1 MKKELLD
8 ILKKYAYK
16 HGHFTLSSGQESEH
30 YVNCKPVILRGDGLD
45 LVSNMLLRRIS
56 VYSNCVAGLTL
67 GADPLVSGVVM
78 ASNRFW
84 DGSASRFGVPGG
96 LIIRKEPKGHGTQ
109 SQIEGP
115 LPPIGTTLTVLEDVT
130 TTGESAIKA
139 VEVLRS
145 SGYHVNRVVTIVDR
159 QEGAS
164 DSMLAAGLE
173 FRSLVTLEELVN
185 GNQNIQED

>member
-1 MKKELLD
+1 MKNELID
-8 ILKKYAYK
+8 ILRKYAYK

-30 YVNCKPVILRGDGLD
+30 YVNCKPIILTGKGLE
-45 LVSNMLLRRIS
+45 LISKMMLEHIDTHG
-56 VYSNCVAGLTL
+56 VAGLTL
-67 GADPLVSGVVM
+67 GADPLVSGVALVGKR
-78 ASNRFW
+78 A
-84 DGSASRFGVPGG
+84 G

-139 VEVLRS
+139 AEVLRD
-145 SGYHVNRVVTIVDR
+145 SGYHVNRVVTVVDR
-159 QEGAS
+159 QEGAKET
-164 DSMLAAGLE
+164 MNHRGLQLV
-173 FRSLVTLEELVN
+173 SLVTLEELVN

>member
-1 MKKELLD
+1 MKKELIN

-30 YVNCKPVILRGDGLD
+30 YVNCKPVILTGRGLE
-45 LVSNMLLRRIS
+45 LVSKMMLENIDDK
-56 VYSNCVAGLTL
+56 CVAGLTL
-67 GADPLVSGVVM
+67 GADPLVSGVALVGKG
-78 ASNRFW
+78 A
-84 DGSASRFGVPGG
+84 G

-115 LPPIGTTLTVLEDVT
+115 LPPVGTTITVLEDVT

-185 GNQNIQED
+185 GNQNIKED